1 LTIAVELV
9 LAVVLGLAAAL
20 KVRDPARSSAALAV
34 YGIEGRRVRF
44 LALGAVV
51 AVELGL
57 AGGLAGA
64 QRWAAWGAAGL
75 FAMFALATLAAV
87 LAGRSGLPCACF
99 GSRSRLGWTS
109 PLRATLLAGLSAVA
123 GSGWLPHAPSSYDSW
138 LTAGLALALIA
149 VCALS
154 AVVLA
159 LAREVGVLR
168 LSLAGQG
175 ALEIAGEGPAVGHL
189 QEWAASLGPYGEALL
204 GLAVFRSDGCPLCR
218 RVEPAV
224 AHLAADPLLVVRVFD
239 EVGDAATW
247 SAADIPGSP
256 YAVAVDSSG
265 VALAKGTFNNL
276 AQLESIIATAR
287 ARQPELANA
296 A

>member
-1 LTIAVELV
+1 VTIAVELV
-9 LAVVLGLAAAL
+9 LAIVLGVAAAL
-20 KVRDPARSSAALAV
+20 KVRDPTRSAAALAV
-34 YGIEGRRVRF
+34 YGIDGRRLR
-44 LALGAVV
+44 LLTLGAVV
-51 AVELGL
+51 GVELGL
-57 AGGLAGA
+57 AGALAGG
-64 QRWAAWGAAGL
+64 QRWAAWGASGL
-75 FAMFALATLAAV
+75 FAVFALATLAAL

-109 PLRATLLAGLSAVA
+109 PLRAALLAGLAVLA
-123 GSGWLPHAPSSYDSW
+123 GGGWLPRAPSSYDAW

-149 VCALS
+149 LCGLS

-175 ALEIAGEGPAVGHL
+175 ALEIAEEGPAVGQL
-189 QEWAASLGPYGEALL
+189 QDWATSLGPYGEALL

-224 AHLAADPLLVVRVFD
+224 SHVAADPLVVVRVFD
-239 EVGDAATW
+239 EVSDAGTW
-247 SAADIPGSP
+247 SAAGVPGSP
-256 YAVAVDSSG
+256 YAVALDSSG

-276 AQLESIIATAR
+276 TQLESIIATAR
-287 ARQPELANA
+287 ARQPELAVA